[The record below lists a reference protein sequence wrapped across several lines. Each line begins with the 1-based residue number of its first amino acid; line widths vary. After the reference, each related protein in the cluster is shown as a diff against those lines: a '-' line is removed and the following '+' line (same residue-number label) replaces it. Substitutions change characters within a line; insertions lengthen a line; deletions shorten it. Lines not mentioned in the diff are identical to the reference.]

1 MTTFTL
7 FRFLTVKE
15 DSIRSYVACIV
26 DNPIV
31 FSGISHSFWFNS
43 ALKSKSVISTIEL
56 KTFSVLFCSLNVR
69 SAVNSYPYCF
79 TSFSTLTMLISLRL
93 SFNKAV
99 IHNIRDNLMHDL
111 IILDT
116 NTVIG
121 NIPLA
126 RVIIWCQPTSMRLW
140 IFSYYLESYA
150 VPIIRRLG
158 IVLSVTPRS
167 SLKNA
172 FVEIIHISSRIKV
185 FLW

>member
-7 FRFLTVKE
+7 IRLFTVKE
-15 DSIRSYVACIV
+15 DTIRSDVASIV

-31 FSGISHSFWFNS
+31 LSCISHSFWFNS

-185 FLW
+185 FFW